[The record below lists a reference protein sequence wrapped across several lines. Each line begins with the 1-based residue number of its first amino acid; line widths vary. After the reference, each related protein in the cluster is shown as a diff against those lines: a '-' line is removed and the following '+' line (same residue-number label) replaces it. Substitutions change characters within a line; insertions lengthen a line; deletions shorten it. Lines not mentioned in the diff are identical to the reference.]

1 MLGRSETRWM
11 QLAIGIVLSLMGLVW
26 ALQGVGLLGGS
37 TMSGQ
42 LRWLVIGLAV
52 LVMGLAL
59 ALRSIRR

>member
-1 MLGRSETRWM
+1 M